1 MTSIP
6 AEFYALA
13 NAFLF
18 ALHNMFIKKALR
30 YSNPAT
36 AVISSLLIN
45 IIFLWGVS
53 ILFVP
58 LSSLTSASIL
68 IFVVV
73 GFFQPGLTRLLSYK
87 GIDALGVAIT
97 DPIRATTPVFS
108 AAMAI
113 IFLGEKITLPII
125 VATFMIIAGIALLSW
140 RGGSMKL
147 AGSAVFLWY
156 PIAASALAGATQV
169 VRKFGMAAVPHPFL
183 AAAVTATSSFVV
195 SILTLWYVEKS
206 QETWKMNRQCFW
218 WFLAAGVTISLG
230 MTCIY
235 YALDLGKVSVVIPIS
250 STGPFFSLILAAIF
264 LRDVEKVTL
273 RIVISAAMIVGGVVL
288 LTLWK

>member
-6 AEFYALA
+6 AELYALV

-18 ALHNMFIKKALR
+18 ALHNLFTKKALR

-36 AVISSLLIN
+36 GVISSLLIN
-45 IIFLWGVS
+45 IIFLWTLS

-58 LSSLTSASIL
+58 LESLTAPAIW
-68 IFVVV
+68 IFVGV
-73 GFFQPGLTRLLSYK
+73 GFFQPGLTRLLAYK

-97 DPIRATTPVFS
+97 DPIRATTPLFS
-108 AAMAI
+108 AMMAI
-113 IFLGEKITLPII
+113 IFLGEQVTAGMV
-125 VATFMIIAGIALLSW
+125 VATLMIIAGITLLSW
-140 RGGSMKL
+140 RSGSMKL
-147 AGSAVFLWY
+147 TGSAVYLWY

-183 AAAVTATSSFVV
+183 AAAVTASSSFVISLV
-195 SILTLWYVEKS
+195 TLWYVEKS

-218 WFLAAGVTISLG
+218 WFLAAGLTISVG
-230 MTCIY
+230 MVCIY

-250 STGPFFSLILAAIF
+250 STGPFFSLILTAIF

-273 RIVISAAMIVGGVVL
+273 RIVVSAALIVGGVVL